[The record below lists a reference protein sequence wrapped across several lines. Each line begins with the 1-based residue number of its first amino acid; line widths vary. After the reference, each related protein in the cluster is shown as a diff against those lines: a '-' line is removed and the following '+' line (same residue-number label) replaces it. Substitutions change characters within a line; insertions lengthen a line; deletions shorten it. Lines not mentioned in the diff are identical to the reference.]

1 MQSSPNSRALC
12 SFYAS
17 ELLTQV
23 PETPMKSIKYMD
35 KEIINLKKDL
45 MRSRF
50 LIQSV
55 KIGRGYFTILREE
68 SALKK
73 KQQQLQKLKEE
84 ERHKFQPARKM
95 SEIQYQDIL
104 LSSCARINGQMNRH
118 PGKNMSGVC

>member
-45 MRSRF
+45 MRSRP
-50 LIQSV
+50 Q
-55 KIGRGYFTILREE
+55 T
-68 SALKK
+68 
-73 KQQQLQKLKEE
+73 
-84 ERHKFQPARKM
+84 RHVLP
-95 SEIQYQDIL
+95 SPP
-104 LSSCARINGQMNRH
+104 SSGSSSFSTVHLHLH
-118 PGKNMSGVC
+118 P